1 MADVPIHNATE
12 TLRTTAIGV
21 IFRKTIRGSYAS
33 LDLLEGDTHII
44 ALIQFHDLKLKEE
57 ITSARSFIRR
67 ECKLGSQ
74 IHLDGV
80 WQNNRFQVRLKHVG
94 DGGGPIAHKFE
105 FDDKSI
111 KEAFDKLYGN
121 KEVWDEKRG

>member
-44 ALIQFHDLKLKEE
+44 ALIQFYDLKLKEE

-94 DGGGPIAHKFE
+94 DGDTENVGFRIIQRQKIDMTECQKA
-105 FDDKSI
+105 
-111 KEAFDKLYGN
+111 
-121 KEVWDEKRG
+121 R